1 MDSILKESDLRGL
14 VAIAVNK
21 GGEKIE
27 YTYGNAVWN
36 SDGPI
41 KTNSI
46 FRIASM
52 AKLITSVAALQLV
65 EKETGLDAA

>member
-14 VAIAVNK
+14 VAIAINK
-21 GGEKIE
+21 EGERIE
-27 YTYGNAVWN
+27 YTYGNAIWN
-36 SDGPI
+36 SDEPI

-52 AKLITSVAALQLV
+52 TKLLTSVAALQLDRKSV
-65 EKETGLDAA
+65 V